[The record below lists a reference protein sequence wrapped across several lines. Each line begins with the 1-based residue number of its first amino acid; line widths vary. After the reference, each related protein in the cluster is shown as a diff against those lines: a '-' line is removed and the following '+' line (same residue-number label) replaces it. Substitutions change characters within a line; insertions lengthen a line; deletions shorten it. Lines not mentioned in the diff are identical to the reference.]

1 MRADEPG
8 GRLAMLR
15 FEADKKQTAILD
27 TRAGGERKSI
37 PSEVRRDP
45 LTGRTARICHF
56 MELKWQ
62 KPDLL
67 KLAEGT
73 QSWCPF
79 CPENV
84 LRVTPLF
91 PVEIVAEGRLTRGD
105 MVLFPNLA
113 PYDSLSAVATFGDRH
128 VTPMTEFTPT
138 RIAQAFGL
146 AQDFFRR
153 VDAAGHPESVYHLV
167 NWNHMPPAGSSL
179 IHSHLQVFASS
190 HAPNLLAQELSAASR
205 YLEENG
211 RVFWDDLLAHERA
224 EGTRYLAAIGRAHFM
239 QSYAPM
245 GVAGD
250 VLAILEGVSS
260 TLELTDDDLLAIG
273 EGLCATMKAYDSLGV
288 YGFNMNYFPGR
299 KGDRH
304 ARFHILFSPRT
315 FFNQAL
321 GTTDVGAL
329 RNLYNESICMAY
341 PEEIA
346 GKLRPFFAH
355 GEPNRP

>member
-1 MRADEPG
+1 
-8 GRLAMLR
+8 MLR
-15 FEADKKQTAILD
+15 FEAVKKETAILD
-27 TRAGGERKSI
+27 ARANGERKTI

-56 MELKWQ
+56 MALKWQ
-62 KPDLL
+62 KPDFE
-67 KLAEGT
+67 KMVEGT

-79 CPENV
+79 CPERV
-84 LRVTPLF
+84 LQVTPLF
-91 PVEIVAEGRLTRGD
+91 PPEIVAEGRLTRGD

-128 VTPMTEFTPT
+128 FTPMTEFTPA
-138 RIAQAFGL
+138 RVAQAFGL

-153 VDAAGHPESVYHLV
+153 VDDAGHPESVYHLV

-190 HAPNLLAQELSAASR
+190 SAPNLLAQELAAADR
-205 YLEENG
+205 YHAATG
-211 RVFWDDLLAHERA
+211 SVYWDDLLARERK
-224 EGTRYLAAIGRAHFM
+224 ERSRYLGAIGRAHFL
-239 QSYAPM
+239 QSYAPL

-250 VLAILEGVSS
+250 VLAIVEGVSS
-260 TLELTDDDLLAIG
+260 TLELTDDDLLALG
-273 EGLCATMKAYDSLGV
+273 EGLCAAMKAYDSLGV
-288 YGFNMNYFPGR
+288 YSFNMNFFAGK
-299 KGDRH
+299 KGDGH
-304 ARFHILFSPRT
+304 ARFHLLFSPRT

-321 GTTDVGAL
+321 GATDVGAL

-346 GKLRPFFAH
+346 DMLRPFFAK
-355 GEPNRP
+355 

>member
-1 MRADEPG
+1 
-8 GRLAMLR
+8 MLN
-15 FEADKKQTAILD
+15 FEADKKTTVVLD
-27 TRAGGERKSI
+27 TRAGGERKTI

-62 KPDLL
+62 KPDFK
-67 KLAEGT
+67 KLVAGT
-73 QSWCPF
+73 ESWCPF
-79 CPENV
+79 CPERV
-84 LRVTPLF
+84 LQVTPQF
-91 PVEIVAEGRLTRGD
+91 PPEVVAAGRLTRGD

-113 PYDSLSAVATFGDRH
+113 PYDALSAVATFGDRH
-128 VTPMTEFTPT
+128 FTPMTDFTPE

-146 AQDFFRR
+146 AQDFFRA

-190 HAPNLLAQELSAASR
+190 HAPNLLAQELDAAER
-205 YLEENG
+205 YFARTG
-211 RVFWDDLLAHERA
+211 RVFWDDLLAHERQA
-224 EGTRYLAAIGRAHFM
+224 GARHLGAVGRAHFL
-239 QSYAPM
+239 QSFAPL

-250 VLAILEGVSS
+250 VLAIVEGVAT
-260 TLELTDDDLLAIG
+260 TLELTDADLLALG
-273 EGLCATMKAYDSLGV
+273 EGLCATMRAYDALGI
-288 YGFNMNYFPGR
+288 YGFNMNYFPG
-299 KGDRH
+299 KAGDRH
-304 ARFHILFSPRT
+304 ARFHLLFSPRT

-321 GTTDVGAL
+321 GATDVGAL

-346 GKLRPFFAH
+346 ERLRPFFA
-355 GEPNRP
+355 PA